1 MVYTFAVQK
10 KNPWVLCRALAAHH
24 GVDVGPHA
32 IQIIILEDD
41 KIQLD
46 WLYKQSKAKQA
57 KQEVYCILQWKNR
70 EAQSTKT
77 EVTFSEMGIR
87 LISVDIPS
95 WIGRDQKEPWLLFV
109 AFSIAAQLCA
119 LYSLIYPNKQ
129 FCMRIFLKIASC
141 GNFPRWAYWSFT
153 LSNMKRL
160 NLKDLTF
167 A

>member
-1 MVYTFAVQK
+1 MFLKLNFAETTQK
-10 KNPWVLCRALAAHH
+10 KEPLSLMWGLGRPSWRWCRPPCHPNNNIGRWQDTARLA
-24 GVDVGPHA
+24 
-32 IQIIILEDD
+32 
-41 KIQLD
+41 
-46 WLYKQSKAKQA
+46 SQA

-119 LYSLIYPNKQ
+119 LDSLIYPDKR
-129 FCMRIFLKIASC
+129 FCMRIFLKIAFLLE
-141 GNFPRWAYWSFT
+141 FPA
-153 LSNMKRL
+153 SNILTPPRTARISG
-160 NLKDLTF
+160 LKY
-167 A
+167 